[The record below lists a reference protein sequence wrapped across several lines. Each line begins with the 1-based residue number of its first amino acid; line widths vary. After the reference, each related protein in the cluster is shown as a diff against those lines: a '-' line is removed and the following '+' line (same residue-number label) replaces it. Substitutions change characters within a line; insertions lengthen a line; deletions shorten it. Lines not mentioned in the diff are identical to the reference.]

1 MATIE
6 NVISDLE
13 SKIARNRRRIE
24 MTLDDAKRAGRSNL
38 TEAEDID
45 CERRFA
51 EIDDDKLALARALKV
66 KSDDDAADAAMRE
79 THPTSARPHSADRDN
94 GRDGTWLRSSDG
106 RVATVA
112 RDESFSSHEVVRDE
126 MARHAERDRHIV
138 EGHGDF
144 GQYLR
149 SMTTSGASAI
159 VPTVWSANV
168 IDKARNAAVAYQA
181 GCQLVP
187 MDAKTVQVGRLT
199 GDPAP
204 LFKTEGSAVTPGDM
218 TFDYVQ
224 LVSTSLSA
232 LVVVSMEFLQDAP
245 GADGLITNALG
256 TAMALELDKAVFFGQ
271 LGATGTNDEGAA
283 YALASPYP
291 KGILKNLLDNAAG
304 NVLGFATNGTAQTA
318 ATPWVEMLAAYY
330 KPLRAN
336 EKVTAIVSN
345 VALQQQYAGMVD
357 TQYNPVRTPDV
368 LNSVPW
374 LVTNTIPS
382 YTRGTMTSRAT
393 DVFAGDFS
401 QVLIGQRLG
410 LEIKVLTERY
420 AENGQVGLLAYWR
433 GDVQVARPAA
443 LTCYR
448 ALQGAL

>member
-1 MATIE
+1 
-6 NVISDLE
+6 
-13 SKIARNRRRIE
+13 
-24 MTLDDAKRAGRSNL
+24 
-38 TEAEDID
+38 
-45 CERRFA
+45 
-51 EIDDDKLALARALKV
+51 
-66 KSDDDAADAAMRE
+66 
-79 THPTSARPHSADRDN
+79 
-94 GRDGTWLRSSDG
+94 
-106 RVATVA
+106 
-112 RDESFSSHEVVRDE
+112 
-126 MARHAERDRHIV
+126 
-138 EGHGDF
+138 
-144 GQYLR
+144 
-149 SMTTSGASAI
+149 
-159 VPTVWSANV
+159 
-168 IDKARNAAVAYQA
+168 
-181 GCQLVP
+181 

-204 LFKTEGSAVTPGDM
+204 LFKTEGSPVTPGDM

-245 GADGLITNALG
+245 GADGLITEALG
-256 TAMALELDKAVFFGQ
+256 KSMALELDKAVFFGQ

-283 YALASPYP
+283 YGLASPYP
-291 KGILKNLLDNAAG
+291 KGILKNLNDNAPG
-304 NVLGFATNGTAQTA
+304 NVVGSFPTNGTAQTA
-318 ATPWVEMLAAYY
+318 ATPWNEMLALVY
-330 KPLRAN
+330 KPLRSN

-345 VALQQQYAGMVD
+345 TALQQQYAGM
-357 TQYNPVRTPDV
+357 YNTLYDPISMPPVV
-368 LNSVPW
+368 ASYPW

-410 LEIKVLTERY
+410 LEIRVLTERY

-443 LTCYR
+443 LACYR